1 MYLSTAQKKI
11 FSIQDFFSKCDQIRR
26 KLRISSHLLKKS
38 LMENFIFSAVVIGL
52 RTHTLSF
59 LLLTVSLVPQTFF
72 SQSSLKITPDLDFLK
87 HVSKKT
93 FLGVS
98 PKSVIGLFQKYP
110 LRRIYKKISFLDSIS
125 VEAHLFLFY
134 FILFYYCYYYFWMSV
149 KSRPF
154 SKIL

>member
-1 MYLSTAQKKI
+1 
-11 FSIQDFFSKCDQIRR
+11 
-26 KLRISSHLLKKS
+26 
-38 LMENFIFSAVVIGL
+38 MENFIFSAVVIGL

-98 PKSVIGLFQKYP
+98 PKSVIDLFQKYP

-134 FILFYYCYYYFWMSV
+134 FILFYYCYYYF
-149 KSRPF
+149 
-154 SKIL
+154 